1 MRIVS
6 LSILALLVAAPVA
19 QAQAPIRRDRAL
31 EAELS
36 RLARE
41 VDGDVGIY
49 VRHLKTGRGAMI
61 HADELFPTA
70 SMIKLPILAT
80 TFQRIHDGALAFDSV
95 LVWDD
100 SLRYG
105 DDDGLVNNLKPGTPV
120 PLNQVSLMM
129 ITTSDNA
136 AALWLQALV
145 GGGAAVN
152 DWLHANGFDS
162 TRVNSRTP
170 DRRPNYEV
178 YGWGQTTPREI
189 AELLV
194 RVREGRV
201 ASPAASL
208 QMYRHLTRIHWNG
221 EALSAIPPWVQVASK
236 QGSVDRSRSEAALV
250 NGPSGDYVFSVIT
263 RNQRDTTYAAANQGY
278 TLIRRVSALLWRHF
292 EPKRPW
298 TPPAEAAKYTP

>member
-1 MRIVS
+1 MRIAS
-6 LSILALLVAAPVA
+6 LCLIVLLAAPVA
-19 QAQAPIRRDRAL
+19 LEAQAPFRRDSDL
-31 EAELS
+31 EAELK
-36 RLARE
+36 RLASD

-49 VRHLKTGRGAMI
+49 VRHLKTGRGALI
-61 HADELFPTA
+61 RADELFPTA
-70 SMIKLPILAT
+70 SMIKLPILAA
-80 TFQRIHDGALAFDSV
+80 TFQRIHDGKLAFDSV

-105 DDDGLVNNLKPGTPV
+105 DDDGLVNNLKPGTPI

-136 AALWLQALV
+136 ASLWLQALV

-152 DWLHANGFDS
+152 DWLHENGFDS
-162 TRVNSRTP
+162 TRVNSRTA
-170 DRRPNYEV
+170 DRRPNWEV

-194 RVREGRV
+194 RVREGRAV
-201 ASPAASL
+201 SPAASL

-221 EALSAIPPWVQVASK
+221 EALSAVPPWVQVASK
-236 QGSVDRSRSEAALV
+236 QGSVDRSRSEVALV
-250 NGPSGDYVFSVIT
+250 NGRSGDYVFAVIT
-263 RNQRDTTYAAANQGY
+263 RNQRDTTYAPTNQGY
-278 TLIRRVSALLWRHF
+278 TLIRRVSALLWKRF
-292 EPKRPW
+292 EPGRPW